1 MRVEFPFKKCI
12 DMCCSAEA
20 ASSQLKN
27 IGQDHPSIETVR
39 TVSQRSRKL
48 QKNRIPKLQKNPPN
62 PKGKLTCQYCET
74 EHPAIKEQCP
84 AWGKSCLACG
94 VRSHFAQVCRKAKRN
109 NIHAMKE
116 HDSENTENDDDND
129 IEYVTSVTLVHDT
142 MTAFTQ
148 SVQPILVPLLVQ
160 YMQNCISPTNP

>member
-1 MRVEFPFKKCI
+1 
-12 DMCCSAEA
+12 MCCSAEA

-39 TVSQRSRKL
+39 TVSQRSKKL